1 MPKSVLPFLMFQGD
15 AEAALEFYRATIPGA
30 EVDRVERYGEG
41 EQVPAGR
48 FKSARLTLAG
58 QEIMVLD
65 SPPVHDFTFTP
76 SFSFHVE
83 CADEDEVRT
92 LAEAL
97 AQDGATM
104 MPVGNYGFS
113 RLFAWVSDRFGV
125 SWQLNCA

>member
-1 MPKSVLPFLMFQGD
+1 MPRSILPFLMFQGE
-15 AEAALEFYRATIPGA
+15 AEAALEFYRTTIPGT

-41 EQVPAGR
+41 EPLAAGR

-58 QEIMVLD
+58 QEVMVLD

-76 SFSFHVE
+76 AFSFYVE
-83 CADEDEVRT
+83 CSDEDEVR
-92 LAEAL
+92 AL
-97 AQDGATM
+97 AAALSHDGATM
-104 MPVGNYGFS
+104 MPVENYGFS